1 MPGGNRLVNSAGG
14 DCLRYGYCQPAADA
28 AGLTCGE
35 QRCRAWD
42 KLSQQQPTS
51 SLYFGF
57 NSCNR
62 QQVLPSFFKA
72 AGNNIALQI
81 LGGWLAGTTV
91 SSLLLFLYLQ
101 QREKS
106 QLFFYYKKKKKKTSY
121 IYNAKT
127 HEVQSIFLLC
137 HHNKESSV
145 WHSIY
150 QWSWIAAIFLFSSFQ
165 SREPRALRQNLGSVD
180 WDV

>member
-57 NSCNR
+57 DSCNR
-62 QQVLPSFFKA
+62 QHSFKA
-72 AGNNIALQI
+72 TAGEMLLHI
-81 LGGWLAGTTV
+81 LDRSDIPRLVDKQSNVPVIESGNGESKMEAKV
-91 SSLLLFLYLQ
+91 SAFATFVARLV
-101 QREKS
+101 
-106 QLFFYYKKKKKKTSY
+106 
-121 IYNAKT
+121 
-127 HEVQSIFLLC
+127 HVD
-137 HHNKESSV
+137 
-145 WHSIY
+145 
-150 QWSWIAAIFLFSSFQ
+150 AI
-165 SREPRALRQNLGSVD
+165 E
-180 WDV
+180 